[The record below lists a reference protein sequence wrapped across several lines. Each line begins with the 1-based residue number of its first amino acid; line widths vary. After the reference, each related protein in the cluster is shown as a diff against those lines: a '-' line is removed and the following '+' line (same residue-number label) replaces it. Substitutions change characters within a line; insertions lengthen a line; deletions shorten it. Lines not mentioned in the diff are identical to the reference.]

1 MAVYGSF
8 AGLALLLAVVG
19 IYGVMTLLVKQRSR
33 ERGLRIVLGA
43 RQWDVVQ
50 MILKQGM
57 TIAVAGL
64 ILGVGGAWLVTRLMQ
79 STLYGAET
87 LNLATLAIAGTALRG
102 TALLASLI
110 PAWRASNIQPMV
122 VLKND

>member
-1 MAVYGSF
+1 
-8 AGLALLLAVVG
+8 
-19 IYGVMTLLVKQRSR
+19 
-33 ERGLRIVLGA
+33 
-43 RQWDVVQ
+43 

-57 TIAVAGL
+57 TIAAAGL

-79 STLYGAET
+79 SALYGAET
-87 LNLATLAIAGTALRG
+87 PNLATLAIAGTALMG
-102 TALLASLI
+102 IALLACLI